1 LKKYYINQLNESELN
16 KKLKIVFKILVLI
29 PMLYFLSIGCIYLW
43 VLNKWEENLTEED
56 FKNFSEKI
64 NESENLSEQF
74 YKAYALVYDIDQN
87 STTLGFLFSLTWSF
101 GENSCPCVEVSYPMI
116 TNKYER
122 WSLGLKL
129 DKVVSPK
136 KCLDYYLQNFDFLNN
151 AIGIHNAS
159 EIYFGKNSKDLT
171 EDEYLKL
178 AIMTLNPALYNPLSN
193 ADKLETKFL
202 EYK

>member
-64 NESENLSEQF
+64 NESENLPEQF
-74 YKAYALVYDIDQN
+74 YKAYAIVYENDQN
-87 STTLGFLFSLTWSF
+87 STTLGLLFSLPWSF
-101 GENSCPCVEVSYPMI
+101 GKNSCPCVEVSYPMI

-129 DKVVSPK
+129 DKEVSPK
-136 KCLDYYLQNFDFLNN
+136 KCLDYNLQNFDFLNN

-159 EIYFGKNSKDLT
+159 EIYFGKNSIELT

-178 AIMTLNPALYNPLSN
+178 AIMTLNPALYNPFSN
-193 ADKLETKFL
+193 SDKLETKFL